1 MTMMTSF
8 ISMSSLT
15 FHTPFHGTPLL
26 SHPPSLCA
34 TPFRPLLK
42 TRRGV
47 REFKLLRVNCLSDQS
62 EDAAES
68 KLETPSLSSSMIRDD
83 YTENSAF
90 KWCAALGGLGFLETS
105 YLTYLKF
112 TNSEAFCPVG
122 GTTCTTI
129 LNSDFSVVF
138 GVPLPLVGMLAYG
151 LVAILGLQLG
161 ANGKLLNI
169 ERSDAQMVLSG
180 TTTAMG
186 VASAYFLYILSTRF
200 AGESCLYCLSSI
212 ALSFSLFFITIKSLG
227 SQKIQKTVGL
237 QLCIASLV
245 VFALSRSYN
254 AAEPASTRLS
264 ETEIPYFTTEVKTK
278 SSPLAISL
286 ARHLHSIGAKL
297 YGAFWCSHCFEQKE
311 MFGHEAA
318 KLLDYVECFPDGV
331 REGTKIAE
339 ACTEVKIEGFPTWV
353 INGQVLSEEKGFSE
367 LAQLSGINLEDLSQS
382 K

>member
-1 MTMMTSF
+1 M
-8 ISMSSLT
+8 
-15 FHTPFHGTPLL
+15 
-26 SHPPSLCA
+26 
-34 TPFRPLLK
+34 
-42 TRRGV
+42 

-68 KLETPSLSSSMIRDD
+68 KLETPSPSPSMIRDD
-83 YTENSAF
+83 YPENTAF

-129 LNSDFSVVF
+129 LNSDYSLVF

-151 LVAILGLQLG
+151 LVATLGLQLG
-161 ANGKLLNI
+161 AKGRLLNI
-169 ERSDAQMVLSG
+169 ERSNALTVLSG

-186 VASAYFLYILSTRF
+186 VASAYFLYILSTKF

-227 SQKIQKTVGL
+227 SQEIQKTVGL

-245 VFALSRSYN
+245 VFALSRSYI
-254 AAEPASTRLS
+254 AAEPISTRLS

-278 SSPLAISL
+278 SSPLALSL
-286 ARHLHSIGAKL
+286 ARHLRSVGAKL

-311 MFGHEAA
+311 MFGREGA

-331 REGTKIAE
+331 KEGTKMIQ

-353 INGQVLSEEKGFSE
+353 INGQVLSGEKDFSE
-367 LAQLSGINLEDLSQS
+367 LAQLSGIKLEDLSQS